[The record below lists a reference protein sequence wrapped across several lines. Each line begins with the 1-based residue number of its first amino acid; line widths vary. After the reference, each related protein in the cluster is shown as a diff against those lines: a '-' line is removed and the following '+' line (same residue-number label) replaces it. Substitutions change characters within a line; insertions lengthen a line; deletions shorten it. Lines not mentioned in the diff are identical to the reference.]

1 MKLGI
6 FGAPASGKSTILAAL
21 TGARGDAGHD
31 RARTDTRLAAIT
43 VPDERIDFLS
53 GLYRP
58 KKTTCARIEYMLPPP
73 PHGATAPRSE
83 SGIWSRLRT
92 CDALLHV
99 VRNFSGPGG
108 IPPQP
113 EKDLDGLEEEMIVSD
128 MAVLEKRIERLKEDR
143 KRGKKPEPGE
153 EELLGTC
160 LGLLEQGDP
169 LRTDPGLAE
178 HPSLKGFALLS
189 AKPILVIMNNDDDD
203 ETAPEPSKP
212 LGNVETIVVRGRLEK
227 DIAEMTPEEA
237 EEFIS
242 AYNIKESALDR
253 VIASSFRLLKRISF
267 FTVNPD
273 ELKAWPIRS
282 GTRALEAAGSVHS
295 DIMKGFIRAE
305 VVSYDDL
312 HMSGNFQEAKKAG
325 LVRLEGKEYV
335 VRDGDVIT
343 FRFNI

>member
-31 RARTDTRLAAIT
+31 RSRADTRLAVVT

-58 KKTTCARIEYMLPPP
+58 KKTTCARIEYMLPSAPP
-73 PHGATAPRSE
+73 GAPAPRSE
-83 SGIWSRLRT
+83 SGLWSQLRT
-92 CDALLHV
+92 CDALVHV

-113 EKDLDGLEEEMIVSD
+113 ERDLTSLEEEMIVSD
-128 MAVLEKRIERLKEDR
+128 MTVLEKRIERLDADR

-153 EELLGTC
+153 EELLRDC
-160 LGLLEQGDP
+160 LGLLEQGVA
-169 LRTDPGLAE
+169 LRTKPDLAD
-178 HPSLKGFALLS
+178 HPSLRGFTLLS
-189 AKPILVIMNNDDDD
+189 AKPMLVIINNDDED
-203 ETAPEPSKP
+203 ETAPEGTKP
-212 LGNVETIVVRGRLEK
+212 LPGVETIVVRGRLEK
-227 DIAEMTPEEA
+227 DIAVMSPEEA
-237 EEFIS
+237 EEFIT
-242 AYNIKESALDR
+242 AYHIGESALDR

-267 FTVNPD
+267 FTVGPD
-273 ELKAWPIRS
+273 EVKAWPLKA
-282 GTRALEAAGSVHS
+282 GTRALEAAGSVHT

-305 VVSYDDL
+305 VVSYDDI
-312 HMSGNFQEAKKAG
+312 HVSGNFHEAKKAG
-325 LVRLEGKEYV
+325 LVRLEGKEYI
-335 VRDGDVIT
+335 VRDGDIIT